1 MKLNKFFCVYARQQC
16 FTLCFWKNN
25 YYEVISFFFPFIRQ
39 IEKYVVYLL
48 FENLR

>member
-1 MKLNKFFCVYARQQC
+1 MCDVLYMFLLKYLLGGDILF
-16 FTLCFWKNN
+16 L
-25 YYEVISFFFPFIRQ
+25 PFIRQ